1 MHEIYCKMLDIDSDT
16 NIIYTSI
23 LTLLLWIKL
32 QEGIIKICFDELIG
46 FMENQA
52 DSGILQWGTRFSI
65 IFLSIN
71 QYSL

>member
-1 MHEIYCKMLDIDSDT
+1 MLDIDSDT

-23 LTLLLWIKL
+23 LTLLLWIITRGYNENL
-32 QEGIIKICFDELIG
+32 FLRIG

-52 DSGILQWGTRFSI
+52 DSGIHVLQWGTRFSI

>member
-1 MHEIYCKMLDIDSDT
+1 MLDIDSDT

-23 LTLLLWIKL
+23 LTLLLWIITRGYNENL
-32 QEGIIKICFDELIG
+32 FLRIG

>member
-23 LTLLLWIKL
+23 LTLLLWIITRGYNENL
-32 QEGIIKICFDELIG
+32 FLRIG

>member
-16 NIIYTSI
+16 NFIYTSI
-23 LTLLLWIKL
+23 LTLLLWIITRGYNENL
-32 QEGIIKICFDELIG
+32 FLRIG